1 MDGPRNYHAKWSQSD
16 SEIPTSYAITYMC
29 NLKKRT
35 QWTSLQN
42 RYWLTDT
49 EKLMAAK
56 GDSLGVEGWA
66 GGLEWKCYKIGLWW
80 WLYNYKCNKNKKII
94 KRERKKK
101 PLILRKAKATTG
113 VSKRKAS
120 ECRKIHRT
128 ISKTINKTVKCTKP
142 ECIYW
147 KRFKDRERETER
159 MTVSKEANRKNWKLR
174 NLFIM
179 IELF

>member
-1 MDGPRNYHAKWSQSD
+1 MEYR
-16 SEIPTSYAITYMC
+16 
-29 NLKKRT
+29 KRT

-49 EKLMAAK
+49 EKLTAAK